1 MAISDYSTTPASN
14 TSLSGID
21 ISGTTGKVKDG
32 DNAIRQIM
40 ADIKAGVPY
49 LSGTNYLME
58 STDAGATAGPV
69 LEFYR
74 NSATPA
80 ASDITGK
87 ILFNGEDSAGNTQE
101 YASIQAV
108 ITDPT
113 STSEDSTLDFY
124 VQRAGVR
131 SLALSL
137 GAASAG
143 PITAV
148 RRQIFTSSGT
158 YTPDANMISCIIECV
173 GGGGAGG
180 GATATVGTGF
190 GGGGGGSGA
199 YSRTVA
205 TKADVGASEAV
216 TIGAGGAGVSGAN
229 GGSGGTTS
237 VGTLCTA
244 PGGSGGNH
252 GSSPTGSQGGTGG
265 ATGTG
270 DLTTRGNG
278 GVPGSYNN
286 TTAIPATMGSGG
298 GSHFGGATAGA
309 TSANS
314 AGIAATANTGAGGSG
329 GSIANVAASV
339 AGGAGGSG
347 IVFITELCSA

>member
-1 MAISDYSTTPASN
+1 MAISDYSTTAASN
-14 TSLSGID
+14 TSISGID

-148 RRQIFTSSGT
+148 RRQIFTASGI
-158 YTPDANMISCIIECV
+158 YTPDATMVYALIECWGSGGAGGGV
-173 GGGGAGG
+173 AGSATGTRGGGGGGAGG
-180 GATATVGTGF
+180 YSASIKTA
-190 GGGGGGSGA
+190 A
-199 YSRTVA
+199 Q
-205 TKADVGASEAV
+205 VGASQTV
-216 TIGAGGAGVSGAN
+216 TVGAGGTGSSAATGGNGGATSVGSLVVAN
-229 GGSGGTTS
+229 GGSGGGLNDGSTGFGTAGAGGA
-237 VGTLCTA
+237 VGTGDDARLGGPGFPGNYATITTVMA
-244 PGGSGGNH
+244 MGGQGGGPGGGAGRISLSSAGAGNNANVAGGGGSGGAAN
-252 GSSPTGSQGGTGG
+252 GSASS
-265 ATGTG
+265 
-270 DLTTRGNG
+270 
-278 GVPGSYNN
+278 V
-286 TTAIPATMGSGG
+286 
-298 GSHFGGATAGA
+298 
-309 TSANS
+309 
-314 AGIAATANTGAGGSG
+314 AGGSG
-329 GSIANVAASV
+329 G
-339 AGGAGGSG
+339 GG
-347 IVFITELCSA
+347 IVVITEYCVF

>member
-69 LEFYR
+69 LELYR

-101 YASIQAV
+101 YASIETV
-108 ITDPT
+108 IVDAT

-148 RRQIFTSSGT
+148 RSQIFTSSGT
-158 YTPDANMISCIIECV
+158 YTPDANMICCIIECV
-173 GGGGAGG
+173 GGGGG
-180 GATATVGTGF
+180 GAGNGGTATVAVSSGGGQAGFYSRSIKTRADIGVSQPVTNGAGGTGGNATNGGNGGQTSVGSLVTAPGGGGGNSNGASGTGGVAGTGDIAIPGAPGGAGLNIQATAFLAVGGPGGTGYF
-190 GGGGGGSGA
+190 GGGG
-199 YSRTVA
+199 
-205 TKADVGASEAV
+205 K
-216 TIGAGGAGVSGAN
+216 GGAATDASADN
-229 GGSGGTTS
+229 GSAGTK
-237 VGTLCTA
+237 
-244 PGGSGGNH
+244 
-252 GSSPTGSQGGTGG
+252 
-265 ATGTG
+265 
-270 DLTTRGNG
+270 
-278 GVPGSYNN
+278 
-286 TTAIPATMGSGG
+286 GSGG
-298 GSHFGGATAGA
+298 GGGV
-309 TSANS
+309 AN
-314 AGIAATANTGAGGSG
+314 NTTTD
-329 GSIANVAASV
+329 SV
-339 AGGAGGSG
+339 GGAGGDG
-347 IVFITELCSA
+347 YVVITEFCSA